1 MIKRECLVVLCL
13 SLFFCAGILY
23 ILTPVVAAGSDSYFT
38 KVNIWYEEPSKIF
51 ATNYH
56 KGAII
61 PVGTEVSNVKIGAKS
76 ISFTAQGFDGI
87 SFSIINV
94 PKHTLTTTKQIFD
107 NYFTKEDIKS
117 KLGIFSKFS
126 IHEKKN
132 IEKGEISANMSKEAV
147 IMSYGYPPKH
157 KTADLN
163 SNNWY
168 YWLNRFVAIQV
179 VFKNNKIASIEHNV
193 KVGR

>member
-1 MIKRECLVVLCL
+1 MVCLLALCL
-13 SLFFCAGILY
+13 SLISFIGGFYALA
-23 ILTPVVAAGSDSYFT
+23 LADVADSSSYFT
-38 KVNIWYEEPSKIF
+38 KVNIWYEEPNKIL

-61 PVGTEVSNVKIGAKS
+61 PVGTMVSNVKIGAKA
-76 ISFTAQGFDGI
+76 ISFTAQGYEGI
-87 SFSIINV
+87 NFSIINV
-94 PKHTLTTTKQIFD
+94 PKHTLMTTKEIFD
-107 NYFTKEDIKS
+107 NYFTKEDVKS

-157 KTADLN
+157 KTADLS
-163 SNNWY
+163 SNIWY

-179 VFKNNKIASIEHNV
+179 VFKNNKISSIEHNV
-193 KVGR
+193 KIGK